1 MMEFNYV
8 SMALGA
14 VVGLVMTLTGAG
26 GGVLG
31 VPLLVFGLQLTVQV
45 AAPISLLAV
54 GSSALVSSVWGLRDG
69 IVRYRAAALIGFTG
83 MAFSPLGVWLA
94 GIIPNMLLTLV
105 FSVLLLT
112 VAWRMLKRSQLPSRE
127 IESQTSIRVPCI
139 VNPQIGRLIWTRSCA
154 RALMGTGVMS
164 GVLSGTL
171 GVGGGFVIIPALTRY
186 TDLNPRSIVA
196 TSLTVIALVS
206 MGSLISVVLMQKIAW
221 SLAIPFALGSIA
233 IVPLGRRIAVLI
245 QGRRLQQIFA
255 WICILVSLLLLI
267 RSFIRAT

>member
-69 IVRYRAAALIGFTG
+69 IGFTG
-83 MAFSPLGVWLA
+83 MAFTPLGVWLA

-112 VAWRMLKRSQLPSRE
+112 VAWRMLKRSQLPSTE

-139 VNPQIGRLIWTRSCA
+139 VNPQIGRLIWTPSCA

-164 GVLSGTL
+164 GVLSGML

-267 RSFIRAT
+267 RSFIKTT